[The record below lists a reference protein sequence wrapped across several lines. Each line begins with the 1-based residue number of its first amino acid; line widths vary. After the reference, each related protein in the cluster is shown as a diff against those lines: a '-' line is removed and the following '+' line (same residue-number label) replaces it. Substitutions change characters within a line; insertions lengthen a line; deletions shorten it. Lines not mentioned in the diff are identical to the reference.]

1 MTEKTNNSSF
11 GERGGGHSKKS
22 TFYVTN
28 LPNLKSG
35 SVRGPFPLSYK
46 VGQSIYRYFI
56 NNFTKQCNKS
66 IIEYH
71 SRVAAPVNH
80 MRFSNC
86 KYLILDMYRMFHF
99 NSLKNKNVS
108 SDTNNLYILKIL
120 NVKLALSYQIKA
132 I

>member
-1 MTEKTNNSSF
+1 MLQ
-11 GERGGGHSKKS
+11 
-22 TFYVTN
+22 TN

-80 MRFSNC
+80 MRFF
-86 KYLILDMYRMFHF
+86 LLDMYRMFHF